1 MVLEKHDWHT
11 IYELTMSCLSRKT
24 HIIGTSKNKK
34 FISKSILH
42 CKLRKAEM
50 ISKEND
56 NGIMGIMGC
65 HTQMEKR
72 YTRCENFIHETRFH
86 HDYSN
91 QVVPYA
97 TTIREVEYSNDTK
110 NLTFNFFSW
119 EFQL

>member
-1 MVLEKHDWHT
+1 MIGIQCMFQLVKILYIDNFYS
-11 IYELTMSCLSRKT
+11 YELTMSCLSRKT
-24 HIIGTSKNKK
+24 HIIRTSKNKK

-86 HDYSN
+86 HG
-91 QVVPYA
+91 
-97 TTIREVEYSNDTK
+97 TK
-110 NLTFNFFSW
+110 YKKHSQHSCYFYNNHP
-119 EFQL
+119 